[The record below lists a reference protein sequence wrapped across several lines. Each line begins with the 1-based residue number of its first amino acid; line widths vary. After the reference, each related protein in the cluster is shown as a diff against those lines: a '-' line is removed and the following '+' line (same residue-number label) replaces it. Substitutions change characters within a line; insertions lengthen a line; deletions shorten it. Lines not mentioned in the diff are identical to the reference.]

1 MRQRSIE
8 SKGKLSICLC
18 NLISK
23 CTPLNSARHHMPRV
37 PETRPSLLPR
47 GSPGYAG
54 LPVGCA
60 LGVAPCSHHHR
71 SATPQ
76 SQAPLSPHAA
86 NFQIEVLPRA
96 WAWQDMRL
104 LLLRQ
109 AQGPHV
115 HPARS
120 HRSRLK
126 NHTLNGQRGHPE
138 LSNGLHSTKLSS
150 RVPKIVGI
158 CCQELESELK
168 LQKNSLVKISQ
179 PNTSSSVCS
188 AIFLCYMGSG

>member
-1 MRQRSIE
+1 MTKKQLWYMRQRSIE

-71 SATPQ
+71 SATTPQ
-76 SQAPLSPHAA
+76 SQAPLSPACCQFSDWGFAPSLGLAGYAA
-86 NFQIEVLPRA
+86 PPTPSSAR
-96 WAWQDMRL
+96 
-104 LLLRQ
+104 
-109 AQGPHV
+109 
-115 HPARS
+115 PARAS
-120 HRSRLK
+120 CSFPQVSPEEPHPQRTEGTSWVVYSTRL
-126 NHTLNGQRGHPE
+126 
-138 LSNGLHSTKLSS
+138 
-150 RVPKIVGI
+150 
-158 CCQELESELK
+158 
-168 LQKNSLVKISQ
+168 
-179 PNTSSSVCS
+179 
-188 AIFLCYMGSG
+188 

>member
-8 SKGKLSICLC
+8 SKGKLSICL
-18 NLISK
+18 

-126 NHTLNGQRGHPE
+126 NHTLNGQRGHLE

-168 LQKNSLVKISQ
+168 LQKNSQ

>member
-8 SKGKLSICLC
+8 SKGKLSRCLC

-138 LSNGLHSTKLSS
+138 LSNGLHS
-150 RVPKIVGI
+150 R
-158 CCQELESELK
+158 LEFLK
-168 LQKNSLVKISQ
+168 
-179 PNTSSSVCS
+179 
-188 AIFLCYMGSG
+188 

>member
-1 MRQRSIE
+1 MTKKQLWFMRQRSIE

-76 SQAPLSPHAA
+76 SQAPLSPACCQFSDWGFAPSLGLAGYAA
-86 NFQIEVLPRA
+86 PPTPSSAR
-96 WAWQDMRL
+96 
-104 LLLRQ
+104 
-109 AQGPHV
+109 
-115 HPARS
+115 PARAS
-120 HRSRLK
+120 CSFPQVSPEEPHPQRTEGTSWVVYSTRL
-126 NHTLNGQRGHPE
+126 
-138 LSNGLHSTKLSS
+138 
-150 RVPKIVGI
+150 
-158 CCQELESELK
+158 
-168 LQKNSLVKISQ
+168 
-179 PNTSSSVCS
+179 
-188 AIFLCYMGSG
+188 